1 MTNNAN
7 DPELRNRL
15 NLIETMI
22 AEGRRTTG
30 SFAWI
35 FILWGV
41 AYYVAIVWSTRGSGW
56 VMWGH
61 HSLAWPVTMMCAFV
75 LSWVLAMRRYRGSH
89 QPSTT
94 IGRAISSIW
103 ISMGISMFILLLSL
117 GLSGRTDQQ
126 LFVAVIAAMLGTT
139 NAASGMILK
148 WKQQFA
154 CGVVWWLAAIV
165 SCFGS
170 VAQSVIA
177 FLIAIFVCQILFGV
191 YGMVL
196 EARMRKQREAAHA

>member
-1 MTNNAN
+1 VTTTVVSAGSSLSGLSLSSGDLLEVLSGGTASATIVNSGGVIMLSGGV
-7 DPELRNRL
+7 D
-15 NLIETMI
+15 
-22 AEGRRTTG
+22 RRTDVG
-30 SFAWI
+30 AGGEEE
-35 FILWGV
+35 IL
-41 AYYVAIVWSTRGSGW
+41 SG
-56 VMWGH
+56 
-61 HSLAWPVTMMCAFV
+61 
-75 LSWVLAMRRYRGSH
+75 
-89 QPSTT
+89 
-94 IGRAISSIW
+94 GRAISSIW

>member
-1 MTNNAN
+1 
-7 DPELRNRL
+7 
-15 NLIETMI
+15 
-22 AEGRRTTG
+22 
-30 SFAWI
+30 
-35 FILWGV
+35 
-41 AYYVAIVWSTRGSGW
+41 
-56 VMWGH
+56 
-61 HSLAWPVTMMCAFV
+61 
-75 LSWVLAMRRYRGSH
+75 
-89 QPSTT
+89 
-94 IGRAISSIW
+94 
-103 ISMGISMFILLLSL
+103 MFILLLSL